1 MSKPGRS
8 KPNPKLVGDMQN
20 DMLVNCGETY
30 KIKCCYAYVYYYN
43 REKIKKTGTLEKNKI
58 NREMECT
65 EGRGRG
71 RRRVNS

>member
-8 KPNPKLVGDMQN
+8 KPNPKPVGDMQN
-20 DMLVNCGETY
+20 DMSVNCGETY
-30 KIKCCYAYVYYYN
+30 KIKCCYAYVYCYN
-43 REKIKKTGTLEKNKI
+43 GEKIKKTGTLEKNKI
-58 NREMECT
+58 NRERECT